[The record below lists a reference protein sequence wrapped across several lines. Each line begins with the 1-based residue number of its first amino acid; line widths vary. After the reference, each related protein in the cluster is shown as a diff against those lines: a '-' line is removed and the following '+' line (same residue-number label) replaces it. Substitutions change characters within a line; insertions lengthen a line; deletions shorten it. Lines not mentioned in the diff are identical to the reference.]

1 MNTSLPY
8 SAIEDEQENT
18 KQLQKKINQRRN
30 INQTQSK
37 SIHSTKNKTQKKRSK
52 VNSMLDLIHKSDTS
66 NTTTN
71 SQQPSPL
78 EESFDMLKPEIQS
91 RNDDTEEDHETS
103 QYDDED
109 EASTQN
115 GNVDRIDT
123 RNRPLLDDSQAPDA
137 VLFQNPERY
146 NQLVKEYGKNMLQP
160 WVYSQSQSQNNPPQN
175 NYSLTQTQ
183 QPSASEPELLQRMNY
198 MIHLLEEQ
206 KDQKT
211 DNVNEEL
218 ILYLF
223 LGIFVIFVTDSFTRV
238 GKYRR

>member
-37 SIHSTKNKTQKKRSK
+37 SIHSSKNKTQKKRSK
-52 VNSMLDLIHKSDTS
+52 KINSMLDLIHKSDS
-66 NTTTN
+66 TT
-71 SQQPSPL
+71 SQQPTPL
-78 EESFDMLKPEIQS
+78 EESFDMLKPEMQS
-91 RNDDTEEDHETS
+91 RNDD
-103 QYDDED
+103 DDEISQSD
-109 EASTQN
+109 DGESTTEGFDTRN
-115 GNVDRIDT
+115 SERIDT

-146 NQLVKEYGKNMLQP
+146 NQLVKEYGKDMLQP
-160 WVYSQSQSQNNPPQN
+160 WVYRQNQGNSHAQAAQDAQVNSSLNPQ
-175 NYSLTQTQ
+175 QT
-183 QPSASEPELLQRMNY
+183 ASEPELLQRMNY

>member
-37 SIHSTKNKTQKKRSK
+37 SIHSSKNKTQKKRSK
-52 VNSMLDLIHKSDTS
+52 KINSMLDLIHKSDS
-66 NTTTN
+66 TT
-71 SQQPSPL
+71 SQQPTPL
-78 EESFDMLKPEIQS
+78 EESFDMLKPEMQS
-91 RNDDTEEDHETS
+91 RNDD
-103 QYDDED
+103 DDEISQSD
-109 EASTQN
+109 DGESTTEGFDTRN
-115 GNVDRIDT
+115 SERIDT

-146 NQLVKEYGKNMLQP
+146 NQLVKEYGKDMLQP
-160 WVYSQSQSQNNPPQN
+160 WVYRQNQGNSHGQVAQDAQVNSSLNPQ
-175 NYSLTQTQ
+175 QT
-183 QPSASEPELLQRMNY
+183 ASEPELLQRMNY

>member
-37 SIHSTKNKTQKKRSK
+37 SIHSSKNKTQKKRSKK
-52 VNSMLDLIHKSDTS
+52 VNSMLDLIHKSDSST
-66 NTTTN
+66 
-71 SQQPSPL
+71 SQQPTSL
-78 EESFDMLKPEIQS
+78 EESFDMLKPEMQS
-91 RNDDTEEDHETS
+91 RNDGD
-103 QYDDED
+103 DDEENSQSED
-109 EASTQN
+109 GESTTEGFDTRN
-115 GNVDRIDT
+115 SERIDT

-137 VLFQNPERY
+137 VMFQNPERY
-146 NQLVKEYGKNMLQP
+146 NQLVKEYGKDMLQP
-160 WVYSQSQSQNNPPQN
+160 WVYRQNQGSSHGQVVQDNS
-175 NYSLTQTQ
+175 SLNLQQT
-183 QPSASEPELLQRMNY
+183 ASEPELLQRMNY